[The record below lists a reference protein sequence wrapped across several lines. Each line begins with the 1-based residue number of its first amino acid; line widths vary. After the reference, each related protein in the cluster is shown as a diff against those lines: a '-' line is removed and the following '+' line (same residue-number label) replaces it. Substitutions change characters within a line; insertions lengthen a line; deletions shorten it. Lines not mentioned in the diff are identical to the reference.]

1 MGSALFTKWSS
12 AEDNG
17 NCEGHY
23 EERKRALCGTE
34 NVCHTRLY
42 ILIFS
47 WDFRGCRTLPFSR
60 GQTMPKFPKN
70 ICCPETKPLVLQ
82 GTNFL
87 ILRQPSKFHR
97 SKHIA
102 PHFIIVS
109 SKKQGGIFQTFF
121 EKMDGDDG
129 IGKGIREA
137 LYFFPTFLFINI

>member
-17 NCEGHY
+17 NCQGHY

-47 WDFRGCRTLPFSR
+47 WDFRGCQTLPFLR

-70 ICCPETKPLVLQ
+70 SVIIPTRSWLSRPIQFRKGDLTQ
-82 GTNFL
+82 G
-87 ILRQPSKFHR
+87 ISG
-97 SKHIA
+97 A
-102 PHFIIVS
+102 YII
-109 SKKQGGIFQTFF
+109 
-121 EKMDGDDG
+121 
-129 IGKGIREA
+129 R
-137 LYFFPTFLFINI
+137 